1 MLGSLLAL
9 TLAQSVCTAPPGT
22 TELLNGDQRFVLIG
36 EMHGT
41 SETPAAFAQ
50 IVCEAALRG
59 PVTVA
64 LEMSEAMQPNLDAF
78 LIAHSDAAA
87 LSPLEGTPFLDPTM
101 TDGRT
106 SQAMLEM
113 MQSLRRLKAEGR
125 DIAIHAFQ
133 PDSTGG
139 GQLPQ
144 AYYELEMGR
153 LLARAAINRPQA
165 KVFALVGN
173 IHASKITNP
182 RLGLPAA
189 AHLPA
194 DETVSLYVVQQG
206 GEAWNCM
213 QVCGANP
220 LGMGYDADARGVIM
234 GAKGDGAYDGLLALG
249 PTTASPPVAAEGSP
263 YPSRSSE

>member
-1 MLGSLLAL
+1 MIGSLLAMV
-9 TLAQSVCTAPPGT
+9 LAQSTCGAPPGVSA
-22 TELLNGDQRFVLIG
+22 LLDGDQRFVVVG

-41 SETPAAFAQ
+41 TETPAAFAQ
-50 IVCEAALRG
+50 IVCEATTRG
-59 PVTVA
+59 AVTVA
-64 LEMSEAMQPNLDAF
+64 LEMPEAMQPNLDAF
-78 LIAHSDAAA
+78 LIADSDTAA
-87 LSPLEGTPFLDPTM
+87 LSSLEGTPFVDPTM
-101 TDGRT
+101 VDGRT
-106 SQAMLEM
+106 SRAMLAM

-133 PDSTGG
+133 PGSSGG

-153 LLARAAINRPQA
+153 LLARAAVNRPQA

-173 IHASKITNP
+173 IHASKIVNP
-182 RLGLPAA
+182 GLGLPAA

-220 LGMGYDADARGVIM
+220 LGIGYDADARGVIM
-234 GAKGDGAYDGLLALG
+234 GARGDGAYDGLLALG
-249 PTTASPPVAAEGSP
+249 PTTASPPVTAAETN
-263 YPSRSSE
+263 